1 MERSVISKGKTVE
14 QAVDR
19 ALALLE
25 ASKQDVSIEIIDEEN
40 KGVLG
45 FNARP
50 AVVKVTLVREYNG
63 TPSNTNN
70 HPNYAGADN
79 RAATG
84 TEVLERPL
92 PLSDTDG
99 IFPETATG
107 SVVHESE
114 LRTTGRMK
122 ETVLPTEDEVNKI
135 GNRKPDTAAVED
147 SFAQGQTED
156 LHSFAVD
163 TSELQGKVW
172 VADNRIQV
180 KTFPGGA
187 LPRLDAFKSGDIL
200 INGEPLLAGQTAQV
214 SEQDVIEVVLTE
226 ELREPVWEIQI
237 DPDAMTVRL
246 QVEPGSHIR
255 RYLLDSPPESRLML
269 RVTNHKTLL
278 PIEARAVQEQLN
290 KLEVSYGLD
299 KQALQLA
306 CETAEAGIF
315 VIASGRLPV
324 PGTDGSFEFKTDTQA
339 RKVQPKLRDDGTID
353 YRETREFPAVDE
365 GDIIGV
371 VLPAEPGTDG
381 IDIYGRTV
389 PAPPVRNVQ
398 IIPGKDVQ
406 LSADRLSAIALRAGM
421 PSQTKQGYN
430 IKLSIV
436 PKLMHGGDVNLG
448 TGNIHFLGDVEI
460 SGAVQDTMQ
469 VEAEGNIHIRSNVNM
484 AQIIAGQSL
493 IVNANVISSRI
504 VVGQMYLFYGQI
516 APMLTY
522 MEEQTELLK
531 AAVRQ
536 VSSASAFKLSD
547 VDNVGL
553 APLFQVLFQG
563 RFRWMHDHMDRMQK
577 VAEQY
582 KSVLSE
588 DWTRYFKEI
597 QRGFLT
603 EGSSHFRTADDLE
616 GFMRR
621 TRYLYSVV
629 VLPAMEQI
637 FSRFHF
643 VQNSTIRCGGDIV
656 IEKGSY
662 NSHVHCEGRL
672 QAGGALRGGT
682 YYAGHSM
689 TVEEAGSPGTGTTLL
704 HVAEGGYVRVKH
716 VLAGTTLRIGER
728 IHQFVEDRDHVF
740 ARVNRDQHFVWH
752 EE

>member
-45 FNARP
+45 FHARP
-50 AVVKVTLVREYNG
+50 AVVKVTLVRDYNG
-63 TPSNTNN
+63 ASSTTNN
-70 HPNYAGADN
+70 HPNYTGADH
-79 RAATG
+79 RTAAG

-92 PLSDTDG
+92 SLQGMDG
-99 IFPETATG
+99 VSEPISG
-107 SVVHESE
+107 SAIQPSLFQTSMISSEPVV
-114 LRTTGRMK
+114 
-122 ETVLPTEDEVNKI
+122 PTEEVMNKI
-135 GNRKPDTAAVED
+135 GTQTDDAEARAA
-147 SFAQGQTED
+147 SFANGQAEELQTY
-156 LHSFAVD
+156 A
-163 TSELQGKVW
+163 TSTTDLQGKIW
-172 VADNRIQV
+172 IANNQIQIQ
-180 KTFPGGA
+180 TFPGGA
-187 LPRLDAFKSGDIL
+187 LPRLDAFKSGDIV
-200 INGEPLLAGQTAQV
+200 INGQPLLAGQTAQV
-214 SEQDVIEVVLTE
+214 SEQDHIEIILTE
-226 ELREPVWEIQI
+226 ELREPVWEIQV
-237 DPDAMTVRL
+237 DPDAMTARL

-255 RYLLDSPPESRLML
+255 RELLDSLPEARLML
-269 RVTNHKTLL
+269 RVTNHKQLI
-278 PIEARAVQEQLN
+278 PIEVTAVQEQLK
-290 KLEVSYGLD
+290 KLDIIYGVNA
-299 KQALQLA
+299 QALQLA
-306 CETAEAGIF
+306 CETAEAGTF
-315 VIASGRLPV
+315 VIASGRLPI
-324 PGTDGSFEFKTDTQA
+324 PGVDGSFEFKTDTEA

-365 GDIIGV
+365 GEVIGI
-371 VLPAEPGTDG
+371 VLPATPGTDG
-381 IDIYGRTV
+381 MDIYGRTV
-389 PAPPVRNVQ
+389 AAPPVRNMQ
-398 IIPGKDVQ
+398 IIAGKDVE
-406 LSADRLSAIALRAGM
+406 LSADRMSAIAMRPGM

-436 PKLMHGGDVNLG
+436 PKLMHSGDVNLS

-504 VVGQMYLFYGQI
+504 VIGQMYLFYGQI

-536 VSSASAFKLSD
+536 VSSATAFKLSD
-547 VDNVGL
+547 VENVGL

-563 RFRWMHDHMDRMQK
+563 RFRWMRDHMNRMQK
-577 VAEQY
+577 IADQY

-588 DWTRYFKEI
+588 DWSRYFKEM

-603 EGSSHFRTADDLE
+603 EGSSQFRNADDLE
-616 GFMRR
+616 GFNRR

-643 VQNSTIRCGGDIV
+643 VQNTTIRCGGDIIV
-656 IEKGSY
+656 EKGCY
-662 NSHVHCEGRL
+662 NSHLHCEGQL
-672 QAGGALRGGT
+672 QSGGALRGGT
-682 YYAGHSM
+682 YYAGQSLI
-689 TVEEAGSPGTGTTLL
+689 VDEAGSPGTGTTLL
-704 HVAEGGYVRVKH
+704 HVAEGGYMRVKRI
-716 VLAGTTLRIGER
+716 LAGTTLRIGER
-728 IHQFVEDRDHVF
+728 VHQFTEDRDHVF
-740 ARVNRDQHFVWH
+740 ARVDRNQHFVWH